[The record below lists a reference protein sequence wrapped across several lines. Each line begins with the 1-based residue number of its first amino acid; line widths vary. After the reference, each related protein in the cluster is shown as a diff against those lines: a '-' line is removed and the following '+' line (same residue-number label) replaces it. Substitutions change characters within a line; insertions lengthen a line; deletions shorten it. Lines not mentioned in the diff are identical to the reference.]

1 LTDVEPVWAFSEI
14 LRNVQNLGES
24 LKEILARLDRVE
36 EQHRNLGNAL
46 IAVQAEQRSTANST
60 DLKRIEASI
69 SLLAAEIHGIGVD
82 ISAMRL
88 LRENGRPKP
97 T

>member
-1 LTDVEPVWAFSEI
+1 MTDIEPVWAFSQI
-14 LRNVQNLGES
+14 LRHVQDLGES
-24 LKEILARLDRVE
+24 LTEIISRLDRIE
-36 EQHRNLGNAL
+36 EAQRNHANAL

-69 SLLAAEIHGIGVD
+69 SLLAGEIHGIGVD

-88 LRENGRPKP
+88 IRANDRKAPP
-97 T
+97 

>member
-14 LRNVQNLGES
+14 LRHVQNLGES
-24 LKEILARLDRVE
+24 LKEITGRLDRIE
-36 EQHRNLGNAL
+36 EAQRNHSNA
-46 IAVQAEQRSTANST
+46 IVAVQAEQRSTANST

-97 T
+97 